1 MALSKIALFSG
12 LSSRCIASASRVSK
26 RLLTS
31 WGPLLL
37 ASGTVAHTVVAD
49 ESQQSVKAQVE
60 ALCSTCHGLF
70 YLDRAQGYDTPEEW
84 QHLIESM
91 IDLKPDQRLL
101 ISQHLAENYPHKPEK
116 APRLVGGSA
125 QIQIEEWVVPT
136 LGQRSRDPIEAPDGS
151 IWWTGMWASLAG
163 RIDPKTG
170 DMREYPLPP
179 SARPHSI
186 IPDNK
191 GFIWYTGNS
200 NGTIGKL
207 DPASGA
213 ITEYKTEARDP
224 HTGAF
229 HPNGNLYFT
238 AQHSNVLGRLDPR
251 TGAITEIPTRKKP
264 YGIKVG
270 RDDDLFIA
278 YNGTNAIG
286 RLDPDSMEVTYY
298 AIPDERTRIRRLDID
313 SAGNVWFVNSSMGKI
328 GHLDVD
334 SGTVTQ
340 WDSPSGPT
348 SHPYSMTVI
357 DDIVWYNES
366 GMRPDVL
373 VRFDPAT
380 ERFQS
385 WPIPSGIGIIR
396 HTWETRDGDLL
407 IHQSSS
413 NRVGRVKIFD

>member
-1 MALSKIALFSG
+1 MALSKIALFSD
-12 LSSRCIASASRVSK
+12 LSTRYIASTSYVSK
-26 RLLTS
+26 RLLTI
-31 WGPLLL
+31 WGAFLL
-37 ASGTVAHTVVAD
+37 ANATVSHTVIAED
-49 ESQQSVKAQVE
+49 SQQSAKTQVE

-91 IDLKPDQRLL
+91 IDLKPDQKLL
-101 ISQHLAENYPHKPEK
+101 VSQYLSANYPHKPEK
-116 APRLVGGSA
+116 APRLVGGST

-163 RIDPKTG
+163 RLDPKTG

-186 IPDNK
+186 IPDTK

-207 DPASGA
+207 DPDSGD

-238 AQHSNVLGRLDPR
+238 AQHSNVLGRLDPV

-298 AIPDERTRIRRLDID
+298 AVPDERTRIRRLDID
-313 SAGNVWFVNSSMGKI
+313 SQGNVWFVNSSMGKI
-328 GHLDVD
+328 GRLDVD

-357 DDIVWYNES
+357 DDVVWYNES

-385 WPIPSGIGIIR
+385 WPIPSGVGIVR